1 MKEIIKVFNSQMSW
15 SKVGELFAL
24 SCLPPIQSSMAK
36 KVHPCYDLLQI
47 TPPFFTDQ
55 LHKKHATT
63 FMVIFFVSTNRYKLH

>member
-1 MKEIIKVFNSQMSW
+1 M
-15 SKVGELFAL
+15 
-24 SCLPPIQSSMAK
+24 SCLHPTQSFTAKK

-63 FMVIFFVSTNRYKLH
+63 FMVPILLVQIYSNCIDHDNSKCTDADNLAFTN